1 MCPGALHPGALSISN
16 RIKNFNIIKGRG
28 SPIWITL
35 FLHVFAHYICP
46 DHLKTH
52 RITLGSRTDHASDH
66 ASDQVLCFL
75 SKATADH
82 IPGSLLYANGVNG
95 EDLATLTEEILVK
108 EFRMTPFAARKV
120 LRARDFGL
128 GCDA

>member
-16 RIKNFNIIKGRG
+16 RIKNSNSIKGGG
-28 SPIWITL
+28 SPIRITL

-95 EDLATLTEEILVK
+95 EDLSTLTEEILVK

-120 LRARDFGL
+120 LRARHFGL
-128 GCDA
+128 GCDK

>member
-1 MCPGALHPGALSISN
+1 MPTA
-16 RIKNFNIIKGRG
+16 
-28 SPIWITL
+28 
-35 FLHVFAHYICP
+35 
-46 DHLKTH
+46 
-52 RITLGSRTDHASDH
+52 DH

-120 LRARDFGL
+120 LRARHFGL
-128 GCDA
+128 GCDK